1 MNTKLVYHL
10 GKVWSFFIS
19 KIVSGLFV
27 RPRML
32 DCGYGTPDIFDNFE
46 AVAHAL

>member
-1 MNTKLVYHL
+1 MSTRLIYHL

-27 RPRML
+27 WLRIL
-32 DCGYGTPDIFDNFE
+32 DCGYGTSDIFENFE
-46 AVAHAL
+46 VVAHAL

>member
-1 MNTKLVYHL
+1 MNNRLVYHL

-27 RPRML
+27 WLRIP
-32 DCGYGTPDIFDNFE
+32 DCGYGTSDIFDNFE
-46 AVAHAL
+46 AVARAL